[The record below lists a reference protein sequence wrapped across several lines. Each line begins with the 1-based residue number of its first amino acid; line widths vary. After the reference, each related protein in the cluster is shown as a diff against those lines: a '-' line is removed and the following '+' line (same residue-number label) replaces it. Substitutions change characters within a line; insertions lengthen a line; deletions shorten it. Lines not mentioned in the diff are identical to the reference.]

1 MFFCVTINSESIQTR
16 LSTLLD
22 ILEKQIERQFSCIQ
36 EFRLVNVACVC
47 VII

>member
-1 MFFCVTINSESIQTR
+1 MFCVTINSASIQTR

-36 EFRLVNVACVC
+36 EFRLVNVSMCVC